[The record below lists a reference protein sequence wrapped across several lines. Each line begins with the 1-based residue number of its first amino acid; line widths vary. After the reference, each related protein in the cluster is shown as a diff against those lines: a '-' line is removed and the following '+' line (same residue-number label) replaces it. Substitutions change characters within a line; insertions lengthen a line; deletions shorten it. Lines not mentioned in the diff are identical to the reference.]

1 MLKHWLMS
9 GLSAIHAKYKK
20 IAIGFA
26 SLVVVFSFGLNVVA
40 TQPAAA
46 QITGNPGSSFGGS
59 VSTCAIETIG
69 WVICPVMRTI
79 AKLADYGFAF
89 INQNF
94 LRIEYELS
102 GGDSGIFTAWELIR
116 NIANI
121 VLVLVFLYIVY
132 TQITGR
138 NTGDFNLKR
147 ILPRLMIGAVLLN
160 LSYYLC
166 AGAIQLSNIGGSAI
180 LQGMVDVSSQ
190 IGTPAMTLTNAA
202 DGFEDAILSQLV
214 SAMLQKSGVVWVMLA
229 PMATIT
235 IGIAVVSAAALI
247 LLIARKVII
256 SMLVLVSPLLF
267 VAYMLPN
274 LERYFQ
280 QWVRLFIQL
289 LMLYPIIAFLLG
301 TGQIVSATI
310 ISVGANG
317 DSNYSVEGDGYQAR
331 EGGSGSA
338 TTDLAAAGAAVLP
351 LIGVWW
357 MSKGLSAV
365 MSSAGTRISS
375 GFGARGRSK
384 EQAGKLEA
392 KFKQPTQT
400 SATNVNVMG
409 GRVNVYDRKPAF
421 SRVAGRRRRA
431 TPGGSSLPA
440 GGANKPAAPATP
452 STPPPL
458 SPLGGGLPLG
468 ADAAGK
474 TSQAAEQA
482 AKKLDE
488 LNSANISADKATASG
503 VEAMAAAAGNG
514 KEQKKSANDLFKEM
528 NQRNKP
534 QSPDA
539 QRQFGTAQP
548 PAGGSSGGGGGGGQS
563 SGSGGGSDYRA
574 PTASRPISAPQQ
586 SATVER
592 IVVAPAAIDA
602 SSLLGRAQPE
612 AARAAA
618 HRDVPTTELQQKA
631 KGIAQKYI
639 FDSARDVDEAAGK
652 LEELAQ
658 KQDDLNKKDS

>member
-9 GLSAIHAKYKK
+9 GLGAIHAKFKK
-20 IAIGFA
+20 VAIGFA
-26 SLVVVFSFGLNVVA
+26 ALVVVFSFGLSVVTA
-40 TQPAAA
+40 QPATA
-46 QITGNPGSSFGGS
+46 QVTGNPGSSFGGS

-89 INQNF
+89 INQDF

-102 GGDSGIFTAWELIR
+102 GGDSGIVTAWELIR

-160 LSYYLC
+160 LSYLIC
-166 AGAIQLSNIGGSAI
+166 AAAIQLSNIAGSAI
-180 LQGMVDVSSQ
+180 LQGMVDISTQ

-214 SAMLQKSGVVWVMLA
+214 SAMLQKHGVVWVMLA

-235 IGIAVVSAAALI
+235 IGIAVVSAVALI
-247 LLIARKVII
+247 VLIARKVII
-256 SMLVLVSPLLF
+256 SMLVLISPLLF
-267 VAYMLPN
+267 VANMLPN

-280 QWVRLFIQL
+280 QWVRLFVQL

-310 ISVGANG
+310 ISVGSGG
-317 DSNYSVEGDGYQAR
+317 DSDYSVEGDGYQAR

-351 LIGVWW
+351 LVGVWW
-357 MSKGLSAV
+357 MSKGLSTV
-365 MSSAGTRISS
+365 MSSAGTRISA
-375 GFGARGRSK
+375 GIAGRGRSK
-384 EQAGKLEA
+384 ERAGKLEA

-409 GRVNVYDRKPAF
+409 GRVNVYDKKPAF
-421 SRVAGRRRRA
+421 SRVPGRRRHA
-431 TPGGSSLPA
+431 TPGGSNLPGGA
-440 GGANKPAAPATP
+440 GGNKPTAPNLPT
-452 STPPPL
+452 TPPQ
-458 SPLGGGLPLG
+458 SPLGGLPLG
-468 ADAAGK
+468 NEPSK
-474 TSQAAEQA
+474 ISQAAEQA
-482 AKKLDE
+482 AKKLED
-488 LNSANISADKATASG
+488 LNGANINADKATATD
-503 VEAMAAAAGNG
+503 VQAVAAAAAAGDG
-514 KEQKKSANDLFKEM
+514 KDKKKSANDLFKQM

-548 PAGGSSGGGGGGGQS
+548 AAGGGSGGGGGQS
-563 SGSGGGSDYRA
+563 SGGGSDYRA
-574 PTASRPISAPQQ
+574 PTASQPINVPQQ
-586 SATVER
+586 SATVQR

-602 SSLLGRAQPE
+602 STLSNRAQPE
-612 AARAAA
+612 MARAAA

-639 FDSARDVDEAAGK
+639 FDSARDVDDAAGK
-652 LEELAQ
+652 LEELTQ
-658 KQDDLNKKDS
+658 KQDDEDKKDQ